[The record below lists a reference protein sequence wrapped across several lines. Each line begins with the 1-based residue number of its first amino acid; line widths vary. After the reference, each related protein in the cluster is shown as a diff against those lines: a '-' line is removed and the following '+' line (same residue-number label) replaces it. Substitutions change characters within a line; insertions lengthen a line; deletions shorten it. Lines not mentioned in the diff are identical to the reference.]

1 MRCPHRDSYLGLE
14 CYLKAPHSFVAIG
27 VMSSFSVLSSSFV
40 NDSPINAFVRW
51 KENLLED
58 YFPASKSKLRVASI
72 VLVGQAHIA
81 SSK

>member
-1 MRCPHRDSYLGLE
+1 
-14 CYLKAPHSFVAIG
+14 
-27 VMSSFSVLSSSFV
+27 MSSFSVLSSSFV

-58 YFPASKSKLRVASI
+58 YFPASKSKLRVAPI

>member
-1 MRCPHRDSYLGLE
+1 MLSKGTSQL
-14 CYLKAPHSFVAIG
+14 FVAIG

-51 KENLLED
+51 KENPLED
-58 YFPASKSKLRVASI
+58 YFPASKSKLRVAPI
-72 VLVGQAHIA
+72 VLVGQVHIA

>member
-1 MRCPHRDSYLGLE
+1 
-14 CYLKAPHSFVAIG
+14 
-27 VMSSFSVLSSSFV
+27 MSSFSVLSSSFV

-58 YFPASKSKLRVASI
+58 YFTASKSKLRVASI